1 MSLFNKFSIL
11 IGSIIMFYTIIFI
24 NSLLGLTQINL
35 IYLIKTFKLNSK
47 MIIFSYLLLF
57 LLLIII
63 FGIID
68 IIYIKYFIK
77 KNSIKFYLLIS
88 MFLTLSLFVIL
99 YILDKS
105 VLNLSLNSII
115 SFYTTISFVTIFN
128 LYSLNYNY
136 IIADKIK
143 NNKTLPEPITSNYD

>member
-1 MSLFNKFSIL
+1 
-11 IGSIIMFYTIIFI
+11 MFYTIIFI

-47 MIIFSYLLLF
+47 TIIFSYLLLF
-57 LLLIII
+57 ILLIII

-77 KNSIKFYLLIS
+77 KNSIKFYLVIS

-105 VLNLSLNSII
+105 VINLSLNSII